1 VSGTVAVV
9 LATIV
14 EGKALLQTVIAAT
27 VAGIGVTFAFSV
39 AIWGFGRS
47 VELGNEERRLAAGTA
62 AAVGALA
69 LLVVLGAIVFGI
81 VVMTHK

>member
-1 VSGTVAVV
+1 VTL

-14 EGKALLQTVIAAT
+14 EGREMLETVVAAT
-27 VAGIGVTFAFSV
+27 VAGIGVTVAFSV

-47 VELGNEERRLAAGTA
+47 IELRTDERRLAAGSA
-62 AAVGALA
+62 ALAGALA
-69 LLVVLGAIVFGI
+69 MLVVVGAIVFAI

>member
-1 VSGTVAVV
+1 MS
-9 LATIV
+9 LASLV
-14 EGKALLQTVIAAT
+14 EGKALLQTVVAAT
-27 VAGIGVTFAFSV
+27 VAGLGVTFAFSV

-47 VELGNEERRLAAGTA
+47 AELGIEERRLAAWTA

-69 LLVVLGAIVFGI
+69 LLVVLTAIVFGI

>member
-1 VSGTVAVV
+1 MSGALPAL

-14 EGKALLQTVIAAT
+14 EGKELLQTVVAAT
-27 VAGIGVTFAFSV
+27 VAGVGVTFAFSV

-47 VELGNEERRLAAGTA
+47 IELGNEERRLAAGTA

-69 LLVVLGAIVFGI
+69 LLAVLAAVVIGI

>member
-1 VSGTVAVV
+1 MVAVV

-69 LLVVLGAIVFGI
+69 LLLVLAAIVFGI

>member
-1 VSGTVAVV
+1 VSGAVTV
-9 LATIV
+9 LAPLV

-27 VAGIGVTFAFSV
+27 VAGVGVTFAFSV

-47 VELGNEERRLAAGTA
+47 VELGNEERPLAAGSA
-62 AAVGALA
+62 ALAGALA
-69 LLVVLGAIVFGI
+69 LLLVLASIVAGI

>member
-1 VSGTVAVV
+1 MSGAVPAV

-14 EGKALLQTVIAAT
+14 EGKELLQTVVAAT
-27 VAGIGVTFAFSV
+27 VAGVGVTFAFAV

-47 VELGNEERRLAAGTA
+47 IELGNEERRLAAGTTA
-62 AAVGALA
+62 AIGALA
-69 LLVVLGAIVFGI
+69 LLVVLAAVVAGI

>member
-1 VSGTVAVV
+1 VT
-9 LATIV
+9 LATLV
-14 EGKALLQTVIAAT
+14 EGKELLQTVVAAT
-27 VAGIGVTFAFSV
+27 VAGVGVTFAFSV
-39 AIWGFGRS
+39 AIWGLGRS

-69 LLVVLGAIVFGI
+69 LLVVLAAIVAAI

>member
-1 VSGTVAVV
+1 MSGVAPAV

-14 EGKALLQTVIAAT
+14 EGKELLQTVVAAT
-27 VAGIGVTFAFSV
+27 VAGVGATFAFSV

-47 VELGNEERRLAAGTA
+47 LELGNEERRLAAGTA
-62 AAVGALA
+62 AAVGLLA

>member
-1 VSGTVAVV
+1 MTVV
-9 LATIV
+9 LAALV
-14 EGKALLQTVIAAT
+14 EGKEMLQTVVAAT
-27 VAGIGVTFAFSV
+27 VAGLGVTFAFSV

-47 VELGNEERRLAAGTA
+47 IELGGEDRRLAAGTA

-69 LLVVLGAIVFGI
+69 LLVVLAAIAGGI

>member
-1 VSGTVAVV
+1 M

-14 EGKALLQTVIAAT
+14 EGKELLQTVGAAT
-27 VAGIGVTFAFSV
+27 VAGLGVTFAFSV

-47 VELGNEERRLAAGTA
+47 IELGSEERRFAAGSA
-62 AAVGALA
+62 AVVGALA
-69 LLVVLGAIVFGI
+69 LLLVLASIVVGI

>member
-1 VSGTVAVV
+1 M

-14 EGKALLQTVIAAT
+14 EGKELLQTVGAAT
-27 VAGIGVTFAFSV
+27 VAGVGVTFAFSL

-47 VELGNEERRLAAGTA
+47 IELGSEERRLAAGSA

-69 LLVVLGAIVFGI
+69 LFFVIAAIVFGI

>member
-1 VSGTVAVV
+1 MVAVV